1 MPLFAPLGRH
11 LSDLRPSAP
20 VQRLHHSTLH
30 LGKVGVNPTPA
41 ELPPGARGFMAPR
54 PAAAKT
60 AEPESVADL
69 FDKAL
74 DDVTKK

>member
-1 MPLFAPLGRH
+1 MERSVKKVLNRRKGSTPVPTPTPT
-11 LSDLRPSAP
+11 PS
-20 VQRLHHSTLH
+20 
-30 LGKVGVNPTPA
+30 PA
-41 ELPPGARGFMAPR
+41 ELPPGAKGLLAPR
-54 PAAAKT
+54 PAVAKT

>member
-1 MPLFAPLGRH
+1 
-11 LSDLRPSAP
+11 
-20 VQRLHHSTLH
+20 
-30 LGKVGVNPTPA
+30 
-41 ELPPGARGFMAPR
+41 MAPR

>member
-1 MPLFAPLGRH
+1 MKALNR
-11 LSDLRPSAP
+11 SKRSAP
-20 VQRLHHSTLH
+20 V
-30 LGKVGVNPTPA
+30 PTPA
-41 ELPPGARGFMAPR
+41 PAPTPGELPPGARGLMAPR
-54 PAAAKT
+54 PAATKT